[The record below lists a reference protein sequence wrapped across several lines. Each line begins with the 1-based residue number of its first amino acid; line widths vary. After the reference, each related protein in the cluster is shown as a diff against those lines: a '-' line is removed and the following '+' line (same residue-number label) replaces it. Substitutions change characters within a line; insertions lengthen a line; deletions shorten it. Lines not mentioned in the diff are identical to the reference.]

1 MATPILP
8 LDSKDFLRS
17 LGESEVEYLRVGGY
31 AVGYHGYVR
40 ATADLDVW
48 VARSFANAGRIV
60 AALKRFGMDVPG
72 LSEGLFL
79 EEANVVRMG
88 VPPFR
93 IEILTSVSGVEFAD
107 CYRDRIDTVL
117 DGVPVHVIDLSHLV
131 ANKRA
136 SGRAK
141 DLADLDQLPEA

>member
-8 LDSKDFLRS
+8 PDFKDFLRS
-17 LGESEVEYLRVGGY
+17 LAETGVEYVLVGGY

-48 VARSFANAGRIV
+48 VARSPENARRVV

-72 LSEGLFL
+72 LSEELFL

-93 IEILTSVSGVEFAD
+93 IEILTSVSGVDFRD
-107 CYRDRIDTVL
+107 CYRDRIETVL
-117 DGVPVHVIDLSHLV
+117 DGVPVAVIDLPHLK

-141 DLADLDQLPEA
+141 DLADLDQLP

>member
-8 LDSKDFLRS
+8 PDFKDFLRS
-17 LGESEVEYLRVGGY
+17 FGESGVEYLLVGGY

-48 VARSFANAGRIV
+48 VARTPENARRVV

-72 LSEGLFL
+72 LTEELFL

-93 IEILTSVSGVEFAD
+93 IEILTSASGVEFAD
-107 CYRDRIDTVL
+107 CYRERIEAVL
-117 DGVPVHVIDLSHLV
+117 DGASVPVIHLSHLK

-141 DLADLDQLPEA
+141 DLADLEQLP